1 MNTLLIVVVSVVG
14 FCYFGGNKCPKILK
28 HNKEMLLGV
37 LIGLAL
43 CSFMGVKLE
52 GLGEVECRERISRIY
67 DDILG
72 GGGSIDVGE
81 MEEAIRQCMR
91 G

>member
-1 MNTLLIVVVSVVG
+1 
-14 FCYFGGNKCPKILK
+14 
-28 HNKEMLLGV
+28 
-37 LIGLAL
+37 
-43 CSFMGVKLE
+43 
-52 GLGEVECRERISRIY
+52 RERISRIY